1 MEVEVEAVALT
12 AALARAE
19 VEAEES
25 IAEVGQ
31 GDGAKCEVVKIANQA
46 RPGIATDLLLAGL

>member
-1 MEVEVEAVALT
+1 MEVEAVALT
-12 AALARAE
+12 AALVRAE

-31 GDGAKCEVVKIANQA
+31 GDGAKCVVVKIANQA
-46 RPGIATDLLLAGL
+46 RQGNATDLLLAEL